1 MMDASEIW
9 SQHDLA
15 YPDQFRVDLIF
26 DIENYVLGQ
35 VSLFTLDARKL
46 RTRSSRLTS
55 RVAIHVIPPSYM

>member
-1 MMDASEIW
+1 MDASEIW

-46 RTRSSRLTS
+46 RTRSSSLTS

>member
-1 MMDASEIW
+1 MDASEIW